1 MSQTHPHSK
10 QAWPAQS
17 EAELVAKVRYGD
29 ADAFTEL
36 VRAYSPKLRSA
47 AWRVVRNW
55 ADAEDVVQI
64 ALWKAYRHLP
74 GFEERAAL
82 STWLTCI
89 AVNEGLGLLR
99 KRKVEPVD
107 LAGTNSPPK
116 EVRWPI
122 ARAQTPEQLAVSSQF
137 EWTVRQ
143 CIKGIHP
150 TYQAAL
156 RFRFLDDLSHDE
168 IAQRLGLPLGTVKT
182 RLHRGCLALRG
193 MLQRRGIVSSGR
205 PIPERIA
212 GVAPTVPALEELGKQ
227 PREKRKGHYE
237 N

>member
-1 MSQTHPHSK
+1 MSPSHTHST
-10 QAWPAQS
+10 QVWPAQS
-17 EAELVAKVRYGD
+17 EAELVAKARCGD
-29 ADAFTEL
+29 ADAFGEL

-64 ALWKAYRHLP
+64 TLWKAYRHLP

-99 KRKVEPVD
+99 KRKVEPMD
-107 LAGTNSPPK
+107 LVGLDSPSK
-116 EVRWPI
+116 EVQWPVGQ
-122 ARAQTPEQLAVSSQF
+122 AETPEQLAVSNEVQS
-137 EWTVRQ
+137 TVRQ

-168 IAQRLGLPLGTVKT
+168 IAARLGLSVGTVKT
-182 RLHRGCLALRG
+182 RLHRGCLVLRG
-193 MLQRRGIVSSGR
+193 MLQRRGTVYSGR
-205 PIPERIA
+205 GIPERKPGA
-212 GVAPTVPALEELGKQ
+212 VPTVPALQEFGQ
-227 PREKRKGHYE
+227 PT
-237 N
+237 